1 MIAARKET
9 SIRESASDRTFGIVL
24 YVFLGFVALV
34 VLYPLVY
41 ILSSSFSSGT
51 AVAAGDVWLWPV
63 HLSIIGY
70 KGVFKYNA
78 VWTGFLN
85 SIVYTVGG
93 TVLSVTLTIAFAY
106 ALSRKVMVGRRILI
120 IAVLIALLF
129 QGGLIPTFLV
139 VKGLGMLNTRWAI
152 ILPTAL
158 NVFAIIVAK
167 TFFQTT
173 VPDELYQAA
182 QIDGCG
188 DFRFL
193 VEIVMPVAKPIIAV
207 LVLWAAVYDW
217 NSYLP
222 ALIYLNSQSLY
233 PLSIELREILVLSQ
247 VNFSSMG
254 NLTRSEIA
262 QMTSMETVLPYSL
275 IVVSV
280 VPILILYPFVQ
291 KYFVKGI
298 FLGSVKE

>member
-1 MIAARKET
+1 MIAARKSAT
-9 SIRESASDRTFGIVL
+9 IRESGSDRIFGIVL
-24 YVFLGFVALV
+24 YIFLGLVAVV

-41 ILSSSFSSGT
+41 ILSSSFSSGS

-63 HLSIIGY
+63 HLSLVGY
-70 KGVFKYNA
+70 VGVFKYNA
-78 VWTGFLN
+78 VWTGFVN

-93 TVLSVTLTIAFAY
+93 SVLSVMMTIAFAY
-106 ALSRKVMVGRRILI
+106 ALSRKAMVGRRVLI
-120 IAVLIALLF
+120 IAVLVGLLF

-139 VKGLGMLNTRWAI
+139 VKGLGLLNTRWAI

-167 TFFQTT
+167 TFLQMTI
-173 VPDELYQAA
+173 PDELYQAA

-188 DFRFL
+188 DLRFL
-193 VEIVMPVAKPIIAV
+193 TSIVLPLAKPIIAV

-222 ALIYLNSQSLY
+222 ALIYLNSQALY
-233 PLSIELREILVLSQ
+233 PLSLELREILVLGQ
-247 VNFSSMG
+247 VSFSSMG
-254 NLTRSEIA
+254 NLTTAQIA
-262 QMTSMETVLPYSL
+262 EMTSMETVLPYAL
-275 IVVSV
+275 IVISV
-280 VPILILYPFVQ
+280 VPILLLYPFVQ
-291 KYFVKGI
+291 KYFVSGI

>member
-1 MIAARKET
+1 MIAARKSAT
-9 SIRESASDRTFGIVL
+9 IRESGSDRIFGIVL
-24 YVFLGFVALV
+24 YIFLGLVAVV

-41 ILSSSFSSGT
+41 ILSSSFSSGS

-63 HLSIIGY
+63 HLSLVGY
-70 KGVFKYNA
+70 VGVFKYNA
-78 VWTGFLN
+78 VWTGFVN

-93 TVLSVTLTIAFAY
+93 SVLSVMMTIAFAY
-106 ALSRKVMVGRRILI
+106 ALSRKAMVGRRVLI
-120 IAVLIALLF
+120 IAVLVGLLF

-139 VKGLGMLNTRWAI
+139 VKGLGLLNTRWAI

-167 TFFQTT
+167 TFLQMTI
-173 VPDELYQAA
+173 PDELYQAA

-193 VEIVMPVAKPIIAV
+193 TSIVLPLAKPIIAV

-222 ALIYLNSQSLY
+222 ALIYLNSQALY
-233 PLSIELREILVLSQ
+233 PLSLELREILVLGQ
-247 VNFSSMG
+247 VSFSSMG
-254 NLTRSEIA
+254 NLTTAQIA
-262 QMTSMETVLPYSL
+262 EMTSMETVLPYAL
-275 IVVSV
+275 IVISV
-280 VPILILYPFVQ
+280 VPILLLYPFVQ
-291 KYFVKGI
+291 KYFVSGI

>member
-1 MIAARKET
+1 MIAARKSAT
-9 SIRESASDRTFGIVL
+9 IRESGSDRIFGIVL
-24 YVFLGFVALV
+24 YIFLGLVAVV

-41 ILSSSFSSGT
+41 ILSSSFSSGS

-63 HLSIIGY
+63 HLSLVGY
-70 KGVFKYNA
+70 VGVFKYNA
-78 VWTGFLN
+78 VWTGFVN

-93 TVLSVTLTIAFAY
+93 TVISVTMTIAFAY
-106 ALSRKVMVGRRILI
+106 ALSRKAMVGRRVLI
-120 IAVLIALLF
+120 IAVLVGLLF

-139 VKGLGMLNTRWAI
+139 VKGLGLLNTRWAI

-167 TFFQTT
+167 TFLQMTI
-173 VPDELYQAA
+173 PDELYQAA

-193 VEIVMPVAKPIIAV
+193 TSIVLPLAKPIIAV

-222 ALIYLNSQSLY
+222 ALIYLNSQALY
-233 PLSIELREILVLSQ
+233 PLSLELREILVLGQ
-247 VNFSSMG
+247 VSFSSMG
-254 NLTRSEIA
+254 NLTTAQIA
-262 QMTSMETVLPYSL
+262 EMTSMETVLPYAL
-275 IVVSV
+275 IVISV
-280 VPILILYPFVQ
+280 VPILLLYPFVQ
-291 KYFVKGI
+291 KYFVSGI